1 MRDLTKLALLSSL
14 MALVAC
20 GGSDEGPYPLN
31 PPGNPST
38 PAPAPAP
45 GTAPPPWPTPA
56 PGTEPTPMTP
66 PAPAPA
72 PTPTPPPP
80 PPAPSP
86 SPSPTPAPSTNHA
99 PVANAGANQSTTDG
113 VPVQL
118 DGSASTEPDNDP
130 MTYVWTVSA
139 KPTGSTAAITS
150 PYDQKPTFK
159 PDVIGT
165 YKIQLEVRDGRGLNG
180 TSEMTV
186 TVTGPAIALTSSAFA
201 NGGRI
206 PIAYGGRQGESN
218 QSPPLT
224 IANKPTG
231 TKQFAIIMDDEGCGT
246 GASACVHWGVFNLPP
261 GKTSIAADEN
271 LTLQNDVVLGKA
283 YNGATG
289 YQGPNPPAG
298 PAHTY
303 KITVYALGG
312 LAPVEPGS
320 PVPQYTRA
328 SFEAK
333 YGQYILA
340 QSTISGTYP

>member
-56 PGTEPTPMTP
+56 PGTEPTPTTP

-186 TVTGPAIALTSSAFA
+186 TVTGPAMGVTSTTIAAGVLPPATAAVAAGGTNTSPALA
-201 NGGRI
+201 
-206 PIAYGGRQGESN
+206 
-218 QSPPLT
+218 
-224 IANKPTG
+224 IANKPSG
-231 TKQFAIIMDDEGCGT
+231 TKFFAIVMDDETAPCGV
-246 GASACVHWGVFNLPP
+246 GVNACRHWAVLNIPP
-261 GKTSIAADEN
+261 TKINFAAGEDLTPVSGLVQEN
-271 LTLQNDVVLGKA
+271 YL
-283 YNGATG
+283 
-289 YQGPNPPAG
+289 GPNPPAG

-312 LAPVEPGS
+312 LAPVEPGN